1 MAKSIKQIEAEV
13 LAFLD
18 NPSLGESQSEFT
30 YKRFEKDI
38 SKIKGLERLI
48 ILSAANF
55 ILKVQ
60 ENLNKAG
67 KVDTGTLA
75 NDITQGELI
84 QTGSK
89 YEIEIGYPAGSKS
102 AKYYD
107 FVNKG
112 VRGVVSGEPSDSPY
126 SYKNDKPGSAMTS
139 ALMGWYKRHASAA
152 RREDAPKKSLSAVQR
167 KSKRLSKMVDGN
179 KRLRS
184 LAYATAI
191 NIKRRGLKK
200 TGFFDKAVDSSFGS
214 QFYSAVA
221 KITGKEIAINIRQ
234 YGDNNK

>member
-18 NPSLGESQSEFT
+18 TIGEDSAAFKDASSLKGM
-30 YKRFEKDI
+30 EKV
-38 SKIKGLERLI
+38 I

-60 ENLNKAG
+60 ENLNKSG
-67 KVDTGTLA
+67 KVDTGGLSTE
-75 NDITQGELI
+75 ITEGELI
-84 QTGSK
+84 KTGSG

-102 AKYYD
+102 ADYYD

-112 VRGVVSGEPSDSPY
+112 VRGFIDESKAPDSPY
-126 SYKNDKPGSAMTS
+126 SYKSEYPEYGGVMHKAI
-139 ALMGWYKRHASAA
+139 MGWYRRNANAG
-152 RREDAPKKSLSAVQR
+152 RRETQKKNLSRLQR
-167 KSKRLSKMVDGN
+167 KRKKLLKMVNASDSA
-179 KRLRS
+179 KS

-191 NIKRRGLKK
+191 NIKRKGLKK

-214 QFYSAVA
+214 QFYSMIA
-221 KITGKEIAINIRQ
+221 KITGKEIAVNIRK

>member
-1 MAKSIKQIEAEV
+1 MAKSAKQIEAEV

-18 NPSLGESQSEFT
+18 TIGEDSAAFQEATSM
-30 YKRFEKDI
+30 KGMEKM
-38 SKIKGLERLI
+38 I

-67 KVDTGTLA
+67 KVDTGGLSTQ
-75 NDITQGELI
+75 ITQGELI
-84 QTGSK
+84 QTGTG
-89 YEIEIGYPAGSKS
+89 YELEIGYPADSKA

-107 FVNKG
+107 YVNKG
-112 VRGVVSGEPSDSPY
+112 VRGFIDESSAPNSPY
-126 SYKNDKPGSAMTS
+126 QYQSEYPEYGGVMHKAI
-139 ALMGWYKRHASAA
+139 MGWYRRNAGAG
-152 RREDAPKKSLSAVQR
+152 RREDQKKNLSAVQR
-167 KSKRLSKMVDGN
+167 KRKKLSKMVDAN

-200 TGFFDKAVDSSFGS
+200 TGFFDKAIESSFGS

-221 KITGKEIAINIRQ
+221 KITGKEIAVNIRS
-234 YGDNNK
+234 YGNNNQ

>member
-18 NPSLGESQSEFT
+18 TIGEDSAAFRDASSLKGM
-30 YKRFEKDI
+30 EKV
-38 SKIKGLERLI
+38 I

-67 KVDTGTLA
+67 KVDTGGLSTE
-75 NDITQGELI
+75 ITEGELI
-84 QTGSK
+84 KTGSG
-89 YEIEIGYPAGSKS
+89 YEIEIGYPAESKS
-102 AKYYD
+102 ADYYD

-112 VRGVVSGEPSDSPY
+112 VRGVISGEPSDSPY

-139 ALMGWYKRHASAA
+139 AIMSWYKRSGIANK
-152 RREDAPKKSLSAVQR
+152 REDQKKDRSALQR
-167 KSKRLSKMVDGN
+167 KRKKLSKMVDAN
-179 KRLRS
+179 RSLKS

-214 QFYSAVA
+214 QFYSMIA

>member
-1 MAKSIKQIEAEV
+1 MAKSAKQIEAEV

-18 NPSLGESQSEFT
+18 TIGEDSAAFQEATSM
-30 YKRFEKDI
+30 KGMEKM
-38 SKIKGLERLI
+38 I

-67 KVDTGTLA
+67 KIDTGGLSTQ
-75 NDITQGELI
+75 ITQGELI
-84 QTGSK
+84 NTGTG
-89 YEIEIGYPAGSKS
+89 YELEIGYPAGSKA

-112 VRGVVSGEPSDSPY
+112 VRGTISGQPADSPY
-126 SYKNDKPGSAMTS
+126 SFKNDRPGSSMTT
-139 ALMGWYKRHASAA
+139 AIAGWYRRHASYG
-152 RREDAPKKSLSAVQR
+152 RKETQKTGLSAVQR
-167 KSKRLSKMVDGN
+167 KRKNLSKMVDAN

-200 TGFFDKAVDSSFGS
+200 TGFFDKAVESSFGS

-221 KITGKEIAINIRQ
+221 KITGKEIAVNIRS
-234 YGDNNK
+234 YGNNNQ